1 MARSKL
7 RNTNSALNRGQMVR
21 LENDRI
27 IPLPPPIGRCCIFDI
42 EDPEAVTVL
51 SCNEITE
58 EECDDL
64 VEALEDIGREVNGTW
79 NQSKNCTDD
88 PCPTA
93 KGRCCYGNS
102 CVDDVS
108 SGGCTG
114 EYGGDGSSCPN
125 CCGPD
130 AEESCCPT
138 GTCCDGTNCFETI
151 CNQCGGN
158 FTEGDACPTDAECKK
173 NYETDPTGGDCC
185 PPEPKGA
192 CCVGTVGEGGSCSQQ
207 TPTACAAAGGE
218 YKGNSTLCPPCGEN
232 DDGLDICCPK
242 TEGPGP
248 SPTGA
253 CYKDCQDQP
262 TPGGNDNDD
271 CDNQPLPIRECSQAT
286 KVQCEDEGGI
296 WGGTNTS
303 CYDPGAIDIWLCQP
317 NCPVNG
323 GACIF
328 PEDCAGGEIKC
339 FQVLEDL
346 KDALC
351 AGIYIPDVPCSDE
364 LEAEYE
370 GVICCACDISII
382 VPCDPSNP
390 TGPQCPICKQ
400 VGFPSKV
407 PCQITFDGD
416 CARLCPSIGGGGGG
430 TQPLTGPE
438 TETGSAHITMGS
450 NRVKFQSNS
459 VGVQI
464 NNYLIDSKAV
474 VFERNVFERQKLFGI
489 TQNGITLPFESPA
502 LGNEFDQSTI
512 PVVDFFNKNE
522 RFSKSELGGTKLGQ
536 RGQRLALPIAKFETN
551 LVSDFAE
558 NGNYQLEPK
567 DFGEIVGGFSLGFVG
582 EKILTYKFLACDI
595 FPLTPR
601 VDTRGDAARVN
612 QSQFKRD
619 KDFVAKV
626 IQHNGLKFTTDGK
639 DNFDNYIELMDGIH
653 HLNKGDIK
661 PLTQNYVV
669 RNGNNT
675 FSQLHQSFF
684 VFDYSSKGFSGM
696 SGGSLADRSLQS
708 GDTVIDAKLKIRV
721 KSHFGERSI
730 PSSRFHAQATSL
742 VGPLRCEPRT
752 FEFIRVRKEI
762 PYSSTHAMNPSTRQ
776 FDTRDKFA
784 RWDSPSGTGS
794 GDVDGSLSTKFT
806 ISEPMSQ
813 GDIIEIDITQLLQD
827 AIDNRSSVLRGVLR
841 PVSNYTTD
849 GSGYSLGNE
858 GYVSEGGFG
867 QGNHWFEFFDEPGNR
882 PKIEAQIQLAD
893 NSSDKRILA
902 FRSTVE

>member
-51 SCNEITE
+51 SCNEVTE
-58 EECDDL
+58 EQCDDI
-64 VEALEDIGREVNGTW
+64 VEALEDQGKEVNGTW
-79 NQSKNCTDD
+79 SQSKNCTDD

-102 CVDDVS
+102 CVDDVT

-130 AEESCCPT
+130 GEESCCPT
-138 GTCCDGTNCFETI
+138 GTCCDGSSCVETI
-151 CNQCGGN
+151 CNECGGN
-158 FTEGDACPTDAECKK
+158 FTEGDACPTPSECKK

-185 PPEPKGA
+185 PPEPTGA

-218 YKGNSTLCPPCGEN
+218 YKGDSTLCPPCGDN
-232 DDGLDICCPK
+232 DEGLDICCPK
-242 TEGPGP
+242 TEGPRP
-248 SPTGA
+248 TRTGA
-253 CYKDCQDQP
+253 CYGECIETPP
-262 TPGGNDNDD
+262 TGDTDNDD
-271 CDNQPLPIRECSQAT
+271 CDNQPVPIRDCTQRTAE
-286 KVQCEDEGGI
+286 QCAKAGGI
-296 WGGTNTS
+296 YGGNGS
-303 CYDPGAIDIWLCQP
+303 LCYGADPATWLCP
-317 NCPVNG
+317 AVCPVNG
-323 GACIF
+323 GACVF
-328 PEDCAGGEIKC
+328 PEDCTGSEPPKC

-346 KDALC
+346 EDALC
-351 AGIYIPDVPCSDE
+351 SGIYIRGLPCDKA
-364 LEAEYE
+364 LKLYPT
-370 GVICCACDISII
+370 VLCCACDESVT
-382 VPCDPSNP
+382 VPCDPFNP

-400 VGFPSKV
+400 VGLPSNES
-407 PCQITFDGD
+407 CQVANQDNGK
-416 CARLCPSIGGGGGG
+416 CQKLCPPA
-430 TQPLTGPE
+430 TNPLTGPN
-438 TETGSAHITMGS
+438 TSKGSAQVTMND
-450 NRVKFQSNS
+450 NRVRFGSNS

-464 NNYLIDSKAV
+464 NNYLLDSKAA
-474 VFERNVFERQKLFGI
+474 VFERNVFEREKLFGI
-489 TQNGITLPFESPA
+489 TTNGETLSPLSPA
-502 LGNEFDQSTI
+502 LGDAFDQSTI

-522 RFSKSELGGTKLGQ
+522 RFSKSELGGLQHRQVNQVTPK
-536 RGQRLALPIAKFETN
+536 PVKSFETN
-551 LVSDFAE
+551 LVSGFAE

-582 EKILTYKFLACDI
+582 EKILTYNFMALDV
-595 FPLTPR
+595 FPSRPR
-601 VDTRGDAARVN
+601 VDTRADTAKIFQTTFQPN
-612 QSQFKRD
+612 
-619 KDFVAKV
+619 KDFAAKV

-639 DNFDNYIELMDGIH
+639 DNFENYIELMTGIAI
-653 HLNKGDIK
+653 LNKGDIK

-669 RNGNNT
+669 KNGANT

-708 GDTVIDAKLKIRV
+708 GDTVLNAKLKIRV

-776 FDTRDKFA
+776 YDTRDKFA

-827 AIDNRSSVLRGVLR
+827 AIDNRSSILRGVLR

-882 PKIEAQIQLAD
+882 PQIEAQVELSPD
-893 NSSDKRILA
+893 SSDKRILA